1 MLGNF
6 QFTIPVM
13 ENKKKIPVGSN
24 IVPGN
29 AVTPYPYTKT
39 DIYFPMSFVTPH
51 FETLEQHYGFT
62 TRYPKCQ

>member
-1 MLGNF
+1 
-6 QFTIPVM
+6 M
-13 ENKKKIPVGSN
+13 ENKKKYQSEAIL
-24 IVPGN
+24 VPGN

-39 DIYFPMSFVTPH
+39 DNYFPMSFVTPH